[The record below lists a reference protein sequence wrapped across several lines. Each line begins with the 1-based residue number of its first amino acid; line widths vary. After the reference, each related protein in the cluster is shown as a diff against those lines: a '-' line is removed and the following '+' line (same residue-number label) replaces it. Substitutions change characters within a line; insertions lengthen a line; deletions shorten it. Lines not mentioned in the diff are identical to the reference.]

1 MKKLLG
7 ILIVATTLISST
19 FAFSLSVGGRGLV
32 GGRLDTIKN
41 AGQDNGAG
49 LSLGG
54 GVNAHL
60 ELFGGLGAQ
69 AEANFVVNKLPAGNI
84 TLIDLP
90 VMGWYQLDLFKDTI
104 AIGFGIGPNFSNIFT
119 DFSSLVK
126 NMPGSTPNDVA
137 AVDGKQTWNTGLAIG
152 ANFKIFFGEKRHFGV
167 VLGANAVFD
176 FTSNEFFNAL
186 AAENKTNAFFGDS
199 EDGKRKEIYGTIG
212 IEWRFF

>member
-69 AEANFVVNKLPAGNI
+69 AEANFVVNKLPGGNI
-84 TLIDLP
+84 TLVDLP

-119 DFSSLVK
+119 DLNTLVK
-126 NMPGSTPNDVA
+126 DVPNIKDES
-137 AVDGKQTWNTGLAIG
+137 KWNTGLAIG
-152 ANFKIFFGEKRHFGV
+152 AAFKIFFGEKKHVGL

-176 FTSNEFFNAL
+176 FTANEFFNAL
-186 AAENKTNAFFGDS
+186 AQPGGENKKNALFGDS
-199 EDGKRKEIYGTIG
+199 ADGKRKEIYGTIG
-212 IEWRFF
+212 LEWRFF